1 MSDLLPS
8 PGALF
13 MAGLPGGSLDDSTL
27 RLIDDFQVN
36 NFILF
41 KRNFVDPLQ
50 LQQLCQE
57 LRQTCL
63 DRDLQPPLIAIDQ
76 EGGSVTRLG
85 PPFTRFPDAR
95 VLAATDDPEK
105 EVVNFAVTSAKELL
119 GAGINMNLAPV
130 LDICE
135 AGENYFM
142 ERRSLGADPEK
153 VSRLGCLII
162 ETMQKSGLAACGKH
176 FPGLGGA
183 RQDPHHLL
191 PVVDL
196 PRQHLLE
203 KDLQPFMSAAQA
215 GVAAVMTSHT
225 MYPELDNNRP
235 ATLSRKIITTLLRRQ
250 VGYEGLV
257 ITDDLE
263 MGAIENEGRIE
274 DAAWEAFLAGSDMLL
289 ICRDH
294 NKVERA
300 INKLAAGLQE
310 NRKMRQRFQQ
320 SLARIEAVQKRFS
333 VTYRR
338 K

>member
-27 RLIDDFQVN
+27 LLIDDFQVN

-41 KRNFVDPLQ
+41 KRNFADPLQ

-57 LRQTCL
+57 LRQACL
-63 DRDLQPPLIAIDQ
+63 DRELQPPLIAIDQ

-95 VLAATDDPEK
+95 VLAAADDPQN
-105 EVVNFAVTSAKELL
+105 EVVNFAVTCARELL

-135 AGENYFM
+135 SGENYFM

-162 ETMQKSGLAACGKH
+162 ETMQKSGLAACAKH

-183 RQDPHHLL
+183 RQDPHQLL

-196 PRQHLLE
+196 PGQHLLE
-203 KDLQPFMSAAQA
+203 KDLQPFISAAQA

-225 MYPELDNNRP
+225 MYPELDNDRP
-235 ATLSRKIITTLLRRQ
+235 ATLSRKIITTLLRQQ

-274 DAAWEAFLAGSDMLL
+274 DAAWEAFQAGADMLL

-300 INKLAAGLQE
+300 INKLAGCLQE
-310 NRKMRQRFQQ
+310 NRRMRQRFRQ

-333 VTYRR
+333 VI
-338 K
+338 